1 MKFLRFSS
9 FTVFWQGHV
18 RVAGLKQRDGAGVIV
33 RLPVKLV
40 PPGSAPPPE
49 SAQELKDASLL
60 DRLSSTRV
68 TTLFSDGAPAWPN
81 AARGLEGKVKCVAVS
96 HKRWEFTRKLP
107 LKKKPSSMSSVAG
120 TQCVDRWW
128 QSLDRFIP
136 SQLHK
141 KLGKGKGLNENL
153 FSYVFAFV
161 WRDQLPRDVDMR
173 AALGALCS

>member
-1 MKFLRFSS
+1 ML
-9 FTVFWQGHV
+9 
-18 RVAGLKQRDGAGVIV
+18 
-33 RLPVKLV
+33 
-40 PPGSAPPPE
+40 GS
-49 SAQELKDASLL
+49 
-60 DRLSSTRV
+60 LSSPLNAREFMPSPLIDHW
-68 TTLFSDGAPAWPN
+68 TLECQ
-81 AARGLEGKVKCVAVS
+81 ARGLQGKVKCVAVS
-96 HKRWEFTRKLP
+96 HKRWEFTRNLP
-107 LKKKPSSMSSVAG
+107 VKKKPSSMSSVAG

-128 QSLDRFIP
+128 QALDRFIP

>member
-1 MKFLRFSS
+1 MHAHLWELGCVVDGDGVGANVS
-9 FTVFWQGHV
+9 
-18 RVAGLKQRDGAGVIV
+18 DGAGVIV

-96 HKRWEFTRKLP
+96 HKRWL
-107 LKKKPSSMSSVAG
+107 
-120 TQCVDRWW
+120 
-128 QSLDRFIP
+128 
-136 SQLHK
+136 
-141 KLGKGKGLNENL
+141 
-153 FSYVFAFV
+153 
-161 WRDQLPRDVDMR
+161 RDNRDASGHR
-173 AALGALCS
+173 AAPAGGAAGRVALL